1 MFLYKI
7 LKKFSCSHHFLKF
20 FGPWIKGRPCKKR
33 IISLPRHLHTGP
45 KMGCR
50 TKNVDFFKV
59 RDMLTIIQPRKK
71 EHLTNVSSPLKTFY
85 DHLRGCRDNLNFL
98 DFWDFWYAYIGKST
112 HKCLWWN
119 RPKVTKRGLTW
130 FQIAISFFWLKIYPT
145 MYILTE
151 NWSFRDFEKNKIL
164 NIYIFFWPK
173 WP

>member
-7 LKKFSCSHHFLKF
+7 LKTFLCSHHFLKF

-33 IISLPRHLHTGP
+33 IMALPRPLHTGP

-85 DHLRGCRDNLNFL
+85 DHLRGRRDNLNFL
-98 DFWDFWYAYIGKST
+98 DFWDFWYVHMGNCAQKLIFKIFD
-112 HKCLWWN
+112 
-119 RPKVTKRGLTW
+119 RPSPSPLRHVIIWRPLSGRKTFLG
-130 FQIAISFFWLKIYPT
+130 A
-145 MYILTE
+145 
-151 NWSFRDFEKNKIL
+151 N
-164 NIYIFFWPK
+164 
-173 WP
+173 